1 MHGSVLKR
9 CLASINRCVKL
20 LPRQRTSAMFC
31 LLRDELTYAGHQ
43 NYPET
48 PWAEGLEKEDQRH
61 TVKYCRVFLLV
72 IIHIQ

>member
-1 MHGSVLKR
+1 
-9 CLASINRCVKL
+9 
-20 LPRQRTSAMFC
+20 MFC

-43 NYPET
+43 DYPET

-61 TVKYCRVFLLV
+61 TVKYCRVFIPV